1 MSIVKSTVK
10 IALLQLTGEET
21 PEANREKTALKI
33 REAAKNGAKIICLQE
48 LFTTKYFPHTED
60 NKHFALAE
68 SIPGPTTEA
77 MCALAKELKI
87 VLVAPFFEKRA
98 QGVYHNSAVVID
110 ADGKLL
116 GTYRKMH
123 IPDDPCFY
131 EKFYFAPGD
140 LGFRAFK
147 TAYGTIGVLICWDQ
161 WYPEGARI
169 TALSGAQILFYPTAI
184 GYFDEDP
191 VEVQNE
197 LEDAWE
203 TIQRSHGIANGVFVA
218 SVNRI
223 GKEGKTNFWG
233 RSFVSSPF
241 GKILAQADG
250 EEREKEKIVYAE
262 CDLDEIETTR
272 QTWPFFRDR
281 RIDAYQDILLRHKNA

>member
-1 MSIVKSTVK
+1 MTPAQTTVK
-10 IALLQLTGEET
+10 IALLQLAGEET
-21 PEANREKTALKI
+21 PEANRKKSIAKI

-48 LFTTKYFPHTED
+48 LFTTKYFPYTED
-60 NKHFALAE
+60 HQHFALAE
-68 SIPGPTTEA
+68 SIPGPTTEELTK
-77 MCALAKELKI
+77 LAKELKV
-87 VLVAPFFEKRA
+87 VLIAPFFEKRA
-98 QGVYHNSAVVID
+98 QGVFHNSAVVID

-140 LGFRAFK
+140 LGFKSFT

-161 WYPEGARI
+161 WYPEGARL
-169 TALSGAQILFYPTAI
+169 TALSGAQIIFYPTAI
-184 GYFDEDP
+184 GYFDEDSSD
-191 VEVQNE
+191 VQKE

-203 TIQRSHGIANGVFVA
+203 TIQRSHAIANGVFVA
-218 SVNRI
+218 SVNRV

-241 GKILAQADG
+241 GKMLVKADDQ
-250 EEREKEKIVYAE
+250 EQIIYTE
-262 CDLDEIETTR
+262 CDLNEIETTR
-272 QTWPFFRDR
+272 QLWPFFRDR

>member
-1 MSIVKSTVK
+1 MTPAQTTVK
-10 IALLQLTGEET
+10 IALLQLAGEET
-21 PEANREKTALKI
+21 PEANRKKSIAKI

-48 LFTTKYFPHTED
+48 LFTTTYFPYTED
-60 NKHFALAE
+60 HKHFALAE

-77 MCALAKELKI
+77 LCALAKELQI
-87 VLVAPFFEKRA
+87 VLIAPFFEKRA
-98 QGVYHNSAVVID
+98 QGVFHNSAVVID
-110 ADGKLL
+110 SDGKLL

-140 LGFRAFK
+140 LGFKSFK

-161 WYPEGARI
+161 WYPEAARL
-169 TALSGAQILFYPTAI
+169 TALSGAQIIFYPTAI
-184 GYFDEDP
+184 GYFDEDAND
-191 VEVQNE
+191 VQKE

-203 TIQRSHGIANGVFVA
+203 TIQRSHAIANGVFVA
-218 SVNRI
+218 SVNRV

-241 GKILAQADG
+241 GKVLVKADD
-250 EEREKEKIVYAE
+250 KEKILYAE
-262 CDLDEIETTR
+262 CDLNEIETTR
-272 QTWPFFRDR
+272 QLWPFFRDR
-281 RIDAYQDILLRHKNA
+281 RIDAYQDILLRHKNQ

>member
-1 MSIVKSTVK
+1 MTPAQTTVK
-10 IALLQLTGEET
+10 IALLQLAGEET
-21 PEANREKTALKI
+21 PEANRKKSIAKI

-48 LFTTKYFPHTED
+48 LFTTTYFPYTED
-60 NKHFALAE
+60 HQHFALAE
-68 SIPGPTTEA
+68 SIPGPTTEE
-77 MCALAKELKI
+77 MSRLAKELKV
-87 VLVAPFFEKRA
+87 VLIAPFFEKRA
-98 QGVYHNSAVVID
+98 QGVFHNSAVVID

-140 LGFRAFK
+140 LGFKSFT

-161 WYPEGARI
+161 WYPEGARL
-169 TALSGAQILFYPTAI
+169 TALSGAQIIFYPTAI
-184 GYFDEDP
+184 GYFDEDSSD
-191 VEVQNE
+191 VQKE

-203 TIQRSHGIANGVFVA
+203 TIQRSHAIANGVFVA
-218 SVNRI
+218 SVNRV

-241 GKILAQADG
+241 GKMLVKADDQ
-250 EEREKEKIVYAE
+250 EQIIYTE
-262 CDLDEIETTR
+262 CDLNEIETTR
-272 QTWPFFRDR
+272 QLWPFFRDR